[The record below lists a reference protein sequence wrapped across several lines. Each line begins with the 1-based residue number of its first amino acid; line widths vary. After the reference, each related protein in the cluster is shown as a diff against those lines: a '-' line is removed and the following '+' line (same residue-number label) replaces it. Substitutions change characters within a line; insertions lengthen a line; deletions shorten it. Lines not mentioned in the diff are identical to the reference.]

1 MRWSLRSP
9 IASTSADNTRHAEP
23 HGTSSPA
30 DIQQIFVRAADL
42 QFDFAGVTL
51 VPQLAGL
58 VLMLAATLW
67 QSRGRDA
74 K

>member
-1 MRWSLRSP
+1 MAITQPNRINISRQHTARRTTWH
-9 IASTSADNTRHAEP
+9 IEP
-23 HGTSSPA
+23 P

-42 QFDFAGVTL
+42 QFDFPGVTL

-58 VLMLAATLW
+58 VLILAATLW